1 MSDNLPAN
9 ERPASTPD
17 STAPRMGGAAW
28 GGLALVGVGIVLLL
42 RQTGLL
48 NFDFNWW
55 ALFILVPAFAIYYQ
69 AWNLYRQT
77 EQFGRRV
84 RSMLVGGSMMA
95 MVAIMFLF
103 DLSWGTFWPIFLIGG
118 GLMALANSGK

>member
-9 ERPASTPD
+9 ERPAATSD
-17 STAPRMGGAAW
+17 GAPSRMGGAAW

-48 NFDFNWW
+48 AFDFNWW
-55 ALFILVPAFAIYYQ
+55 ALFILIPAFATFYQ
-69 AWNLYRQT
+69 AWNLYRTT
-77 EQFGRRV
+77 EQFSRRV

-95 MVAIMFLF
+95 LVAIMFLF
-103 DLSWGTFWPIFLIGG
+103 NLSWGTYWPLFLIGG
-118 GLMALANSGK
+118 GIMALANSGK